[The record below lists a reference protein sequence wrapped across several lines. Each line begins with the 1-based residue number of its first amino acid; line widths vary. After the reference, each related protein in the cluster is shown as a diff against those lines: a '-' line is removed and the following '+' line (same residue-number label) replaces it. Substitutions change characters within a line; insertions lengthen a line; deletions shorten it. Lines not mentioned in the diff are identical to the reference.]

1 MTIKYKKYEKGR
13 IKYKFDHHKKWRG
26 HHILINGKRVT
37 FIKWTV
43 KCKSHKR
50 NKVGVKD
57 KRNIS

>member
-43 KCKSHKR
+43 SV
-50 NKVGVKD
+50 KVIKETKLV
-57 KRNIS
+57 